1 MGGEISGASQVGVQ
15 QKQLYSN
22 LQTPCVFGNEK
33 VMGLIKS
40 TYYSIILE
48 KSFIYPL
55 GPEFTLIE

>member
-22 LQTPCVFGNEK
+22 LQTPCV
-33 VMGLIKS
+33 LIKS